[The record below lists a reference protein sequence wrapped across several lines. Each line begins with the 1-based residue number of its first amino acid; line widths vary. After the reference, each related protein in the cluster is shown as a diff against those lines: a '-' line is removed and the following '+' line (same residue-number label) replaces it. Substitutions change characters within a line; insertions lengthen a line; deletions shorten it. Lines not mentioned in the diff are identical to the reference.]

1 MLDLTSAKAGRLR
14 SATETD
20 IEQRKAIA
28 GLGDDDIPRI
38 TSLQSMIE
46 QRADHCAEVFFN
58 QLVKI
63 DAPELFARR
72 GVLDQAK
79 QRKRDRSRR
88 RNSSSTRAR
97 GGGRPRAE
105 HRPGD
110 REGSSRHDRSRH
122 GRRRHDLP
130 FRPSDRPAAV
140 AGHARKSLECG
151 GRPPGFP
158 PGALKQRQPAYKP
171 GSGWHAGKPACA
183 TAIPLGRRLP
193 GASSNLP
200 GRADLDIDPAAFA
213 LSRKA
218 ARRPYS
224 VLLPVGFAVPPALPP
239 ARCALTAPFHPCR
252 GIRNARGGLFSVA
265 LSLGSR
271 PPDVIRH
278 RLSTEPGLSSPA
290 AFRLRRSGRPAD

>member
-1 MLDLTSAKAGRLR
+1 
-14 SATETD
+14 
-20 IEQRKAIA
+20 
-28 GLGDDDIPRI
+28 
-38 TSLQSMIE
+38 MIE

-88 RNSSSTRAR
+88 RTRRQR
-97 GGGRPRAE
+97 GQG
-105 HRPGD
+105 
-110 REGSSRHDRSRH
+110 EGVGLGLSIAQAIVKAHHGTIGVRH

-200 GRADLDIDPAAFA
+200 GRADLDIDPAALA

-218 ARRPYS
+218 ALRPYS

-252 GIRNARGGLFSVA
+252 GIRYARGGLFSVA

>member
-1 MLDLTSAKAGRLR
+1 M
-14 SATETD
+14 
-20 IEQRKAIA
+20 
-28 GLGDDDIPRI
+28 
-38 TSLQSMIE
+38 
-46 QRADHCAEVFFN
+46 
-58 QLVKI
+58 
-63 DAPELFARR
+63 RR
-72 GVLDQAK
+72 GVLQSCR
-79 QRKRDRSRR
+79 QDR
-88 RNSSSTRAR
+88 
-97 GGGRPRAE
+97 RPRTLCSARRP
-105 HRPGD
+105 RPGQ
-110 REGSSRHDRSRH
+110 
-122 GRRRHDLP
+122 
-130 FRPSDRPAAV
+130 AA
-140 AGHARKSLECG
+140 HARKSLECG

-252 GIRNARGGLFSVA
+252 GIRNTRGGLFSVA

-278 RLSTEPGLSSPA
+278 RLSTEPGLSSPT